1 MTQWDFIVV
10 GAGSAGAALACRL
23 TEDSHRRVL
32 LLEAGPNHTAAE
44 TPESIRGKSV
54 FAAVG
59 EPGRIWPALTA
70 VCADGQVPIPYLR
83 GRGVGGS
90 SAVNAQVAI
99 RGLPS
104 DYDRWATEGCT
115 GWGWDAVQA
124 AFERVAERIPAARR
138 PEGEWSTFDRQLLAA
153 CLDRGHRRCN
163 SCETEG
169 ALGIA
174 PAGLT
179 RRGGRRVSTN
189 DAYLEPARGRSNLEI
204 RGDVLVDRVLI
215 EHDRA
220 TGVRT
225 SDGNVAARHVVL
237 SAGAIH
243 SPAILLRSGLE
254 TVRAGIG
261 RNLAE
266 HPKVVATVN
275 VDPAVV
281 DRDGD
286 APSSGFILRWSS
298 GVAGCGEADLQIL
311 SLNYTPGAPGLIR
324 VLAAVME
331 PFSRGAVTLVSEDP
345 IVDPRVE
352 FRLLSDP
359 RDATR
364 MRLAARELFAVL
376 GNEAVRTLASPVTLD
391 ERGTTPADLVDDAA
405 LDAWLKATVSDYVHA
420 CGSCKMG
427 SPDDPSAV
435 VDPTCRFIGVEGLSV
450 VDASIVPV
458 IPRANTHLTA
468 VMIAERAASF
478 LIGPPRWRAGGRSV

>member
-1 MTQWDFIVV
+1 MTKWDVIVV
-10 GAGSAGAALACRL
+10 GAGSAGAALASRL
-23 TEDSHRRVL
+23 SEDPARRVL
-32 LLEAGPNHTAAE
+32 LLEAGPNHTAGE
-44 TPESIRGKSV
+44 TPDSIRGKSL

-59 EPGRIWPALTA
+59 EPGRVWPALTA
-70 VCADGQVPIPYLR
+70 VCADGQAPTPYLR

-104 DYDRWATEGCT
+104 DYDRWATRGCD
-115 GWGWDAVQA
+115 GWGWDGVRA
-124 AFERVAERIPAARR
+124 AFERVAERIPAERR
-138 PEGEWSTFDRQLLAA
+138 PEAEWSTFDRQLLAA
-153 CLDRGHRRCN
+153 CVERGHQRCA
-163 SCETEG
+163 SYETEG
-169 ALGIA
+169 VLGIA
-174 PAGLT
+174 PVGLT

-204 RGDVLVDRVLI
+204 RSGVLVDRVLM
-215 EHDRA
+215 EHGRA

-225 SDGNVAARHVVL
+225 SDGDLPARHVVL

-243 SPAILLRSGLE
+243 SPAILLRSGLDA
-254 TVRAGIG
+254 VRPGIG

-266 HPKVVATVN
+266 HPKVAATLS
-275 VDPAVV
+275 VDPGVV

-286 APSSGFILRWSS
+286 TPSSGCLLRWSS
-298 GVAGCGEADLQIL
+298 GLAGCGEADLQIVP
-311 SLNYTPGAPGLIR
+311 LNHTQPGAPGFIM

-331 PFSRGAVTLVSEDP
+331 PFSRGAVTLVSDDP
-345 IVDPRVE
+345 AVDPRVE

-359 RDATR
+359 RDAAR
-364 MRLAARELFAVL
+364 MRLAARELCAVV
-376 GNEAVRTLASPVTLD
+376 GSEEVRTLSTMVMLD
-391 ERGTTPADLVDDAA
+391 ERGTTPDELVDEAA
-405 LDAWLKATVSDYVHA
+405 LDAWLRTTVSDYVHA

-435 VDPTCRFIGVEGLSV
+435 VDPRCRFIGVDGLSV

-478 LIGPPRWRAGGRSV
+478 LTG

>member
-1 MTQWDFIVV
+1 MIQWDVIVV
-10 GAGSAGAALACRL
+10 GAGSAGAALASRL
-23 TEDSHRRVL
+23 SEDSHRRVL
-32 LLEAGPNHTAAE
+32 LLEAGPNHTAAQ
-44 TPESIRGKSV
+44 TPDSIRGKSL

-70 VCADGQVPIPYLR
+70 VCADGQAPTPYLR

-90 SAVNAQVAI
+90 SAVNAQAAI

-104 DYDRWATEGCT
+104 DYDRWATQGCD
-115 GWGWDAVQA
+115 GWGWDGVRA
-124 AFERVAERIPAARR
+124 AFECVGERIPAERH
-138 PEGEWSTFDRQLLAA
+138 PEAEWSTFDRRLLAA
-153 CLDRGHRRCN
+153 CVERSHRRCA
-163 SCETEG
+163 SYETEG
-169 ALGIA
+169 VLGIA
-174 PAGLT
+174 PVGLT
-179 RRGGRRVSTN
+179 RCGGRRVSTN

-215 EHDRA
+215 AQGRA

-225 SDGNVAARHVVL
+225 SDGDLAARHVVL

-254 TVRAGIG
+254 GVRLGIG

-266 HPKVVATVN
+266 HPKVAATLS
-275 VDPAVV
+275 VDPGVV

-286 APSSGFILRWSS
+286 TPSSGCILRWSS
-298 GVAGCGEADLQIL
+298 GLAGCGEADLQL
-311 SLNYTPGAPGLIR
+311 VPLNHTQPGAPGFIM

-331 PFSRGAVTLVSEDP
+331 PFSRGAVTLVSDDP
-345 IVDPRVE
+345 AVDPRVE

-359 RDATR
+359 RDAVR

-376 GNEAVRTLASPVTLD
+376 GSEAVRTLASTVALD
-391 ERGTTPADLVDDAA
+391 ERGTTPDDLVDEAA
-405 LDAWLKATVSDYVHA
+405 LDAWLRATVSDYVHA

-435 VDPTCRFIGVEGLSV
+435 VDPRCRFIGVEGLSV
-450 VDASIVPV
+450 IDASIVPV

-478 LIGPPRWRAGGRSV
+478 LTG